1 MKNEPTLFLNPI
13 PALSGPDAS
22 VTSHWLEP
30 GSCCAAPGKC
40 EQLHQNF
47 AEIAELQKALALSQ
61 QQLADARRQLES
73 LHADR
78 AELNQQLREVGENYR
93 QALHAAHHDALTGL
107 ANRTLLQDR
116 LRQAMALANRQQ
128 SHLALLFID
137 LDDFKAVNDTLGHA
151 AGDRLLSDVANRLQ
165 ACIRNCDTACRYGG
179 DEFLVL
185 LTDIENSNQLSAV
198 IDKVYETLIAPYAS
212 AIGYLT
218 LDVSIGT
225 AIYRRGK
232 QSWDDLIR
240 QADQAMYR
248 TKAAK
253 A

>member
-1 MKNEPTLFLNPI
+1 MKNEPNLFLNPI
-13 PALSGPDAS
+13 PAFSCSDNIAAS
-22 VTSHWLEP
+22 QWLKPTSC
-30 GSCCAAPGKC
+30 GTAPGKC
-40 EQLHQNF
+40 EPLNQNF

-61 QQLADARRQLES
+61 RQLADAKRQIEALN
-73 LHADR
+73 ADR
-78 AELNQQLREVGENYR
+78 AELSQQLQEAGEHYH

-116 LRQAMALANRQQ
+116 LQQAMARTNRQQ
-128 SHLALLFID
+128 SQLALLFID

-151 AGDRLLSDVANRLQ
+151 AGDRLLTEVANRLQ
-165 ACIRNCDTACRYGG
+165 TCIRNCDTACRYGG

-185 LTDIENSNQLSAV
+185 LTDIENSEQLNAV
-198 IDKVYETLIAPYAS
+198 IDKVYENLIAPYAS

-232 QSWDDLIR
+232 QSWDELIR

-248 TKAAK
+248 AKAAK
-253 A
+253 V